1 MEYRLRPASQ
11 SDKGFL
17 FQLHGLTM
25 RGHIESTWGWDD
37 AWQRDDFERRF
48 DRCAVSIIEVAG
60 ESVGAL
66 WLETRPEALFISR

>member
-1 MEYRLRPASQ
+1 MTATSTMEYRLRPASQ

-37 AWQRDDFERRF
+37 AWQRRGIGS
-48 DRCAVSIIEVAG
+48 AVLWQVMRDASM
-60 ESVGAL
+60 SAL
-66 WLETRPEALFISR
+66 GVELGIAH